1 MEVGNGFNL
10 GDACGRRRTRE
21 GTGDGLKAMDDS
33 VLRRWRRDSKV
44 GVAELDCVGDAL
56 AFRVT
61 IDELEAAVGSHGW
74 TNVESI
80 LGPKIPRALGCRF
93 GMDEDPT
100 INRTQRCL
108 VEIEQPLKEFPS
120 TDPRV

>member
-21 GTGDGLKAMDDS
+21 GTGDSLKAMDDS
-33 VLRRWRRDSKV
+33 VLSRWHRDSKV
-44 GVAELDCVGDAL
+44 GVAELDCVGDDL
-56 AFRVT
+56 AFRVS
-61 IDELEAAVGSHGW
+61 IDKLEAAVGIHGW

-80 LGPKIPRALGCRF
+80 LGPKIPRVLGCRF

-100 INRTQRCL
+100 TNQTQWRL
-108 VEIEQPLKEFPS
+108 VEIERPLKEFPS